1 MNDGVC
7 GTFGVQNKRNKNTN
21 FKEKAG
27 AVHST
32 VRLIL
37 RKWSMGRELEM
48 AIITV
53 RKHNPFN

>member
-1 MNDGVC
+1 M
-7 GTFGVQNKRNKNTN
+7 KTN

-32 VRLIL
+32 VRLLL
-37 RKWSMGRELEM
+37 RKWSMGRELET

-53 RKHNPFN
+53 WNYNPTNSVY